1 MKRQT
6 LDLWVGLF
14 VALGI
19 VATAFLSLQVA
30 NITTLGG
37 GPVYT
42 VYGEFENVGG
52 LKVRAPV
59 KSAGVTVGRVS
70 DIRYDGDLHKAVV
83 AVALDTNYQFST
95 DSSMSIL
102 TSGILGEQ
110 YIGIQGGS
118 DTEMLQEDDV
128 IWLTSSALVLENMIG
143 QFLFSKAAEESDS
156 GSTKQE

>member
-19 VATAFLSLQVA
+19 IATVFLSLQVA
-30 NITTLGG
+30 NISTMGS

-42 VYGEFENVGG
+42 VYGEFENIGG

-70 DIRYDGDLHKAVV
+70 DIRYDGELHKAVV
-83 AVALDTNYQFST
+83 AVALDVNYPFSM

-102 TSGILGEQ
+102 TSGLLGEQ
-110 YIGIQGGS
+110 YIGIQSGS
-118 DTEMLQEDDV
+118 DPEMLQEGDV
-128 IWLTSSALVLENMIG
+128 IWLTASAIVLENLIG
-143 QFLFSKAAEESDS
+143 QFLFSQAAEDTDS
-156 GSTKQE
+156 GAATQE

>member
-19 VATAFLSLQVA
+19 LATVFLALQVA
-30 NITTLGG
+30 NISTLGKG
-37 GPVYT
+37 AAYT
-42 VYGEFENVGG
+42 VYGEFENIGG

-59 KSAGVTVGRVS
+59 KSAGVIVGRVS
-70 DIRYDGDLHKAVV
+70 DIRYDSELHKAVV
-83 AVALDTNYQFST
+83 AVDIDEKYQFSA

-110 YIGIQGGS
+110 YIGLQSGS
-118 DTEMLQEDDV
+118 DPEMLQQGDV
-128 IWLTSSALVLENMIG
+128 VWLTSSAIVLENLIA
-143 QFLFSKAAEESDS
+143 QFLFSSAAEDSSS
-156 GSTKQE
+156 GSAKQE